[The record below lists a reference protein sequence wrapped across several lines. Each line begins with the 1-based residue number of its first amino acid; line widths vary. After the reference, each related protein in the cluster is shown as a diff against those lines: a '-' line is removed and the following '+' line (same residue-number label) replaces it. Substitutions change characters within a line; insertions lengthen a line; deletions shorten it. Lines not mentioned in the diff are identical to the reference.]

1 MRPSVPRAFSW
12 LSPTSNVPHS
22 VWNDPGGFRT
32 HDLRIKSPL
41 LYQLSYR
48 VLSAY
53 KIHRKSIRPVASL
66 VAAKRS
72 NAGPATRHSGAALK
86 DHKYALTQPWR
97 TRRAETD
104 RDTSPLGKEF
114 VSRVT
119 RVTGANMPF
128 TFSKVNAVIRA
139 VRMSRQ
145 REVAAARMAAL
156 EESNH
161 LLQTQARQLEHQTRE
176 ARELA
181 HELALTNEELRSAMS
196 EARKAWQAA
205 DAANRSKAEFLAV
218 MSHELR
224 TPLNSIG
231 GYVDLLEMELR
242 GPLTDSQKSD
252 LQRIKRGQQLLLRI
266 INDILNFTRL
276 EATEVKYDI
285 IDVPLRALLT
295 DLDAVVSSLA
305 TAKALHYDCA
315 VPPGGVF
322 TRTDPDKLRQI
333 LINLLSNAVKFTP
346 AGGRIKVSC
355 ATQEKTV
362 SISVEDNGP
371 GIPAEKLEAVFEPFV
386 QLDRGLT
393 RTTEG
398 TGLGLAISRGLARG
412 MGAEI
417 TLKSQ
422 LGKGSV
428 FTLVLPLVR
437 TRMTPSGSIRAV
449 HSS

>member
-1 MRPSVPRAFSW
+1 
-12 LSPTSNVPHS
+12 
-22 VWNDPGGFRT
+22 
-32 HDLRIKSPL
+32 
-41 LYQLSYR
+41 
-48 VLSAY
+48 
-53 KIHRKSIRPVASL
+53 
-66 VAAKRS
+66 
-72 NAGPATRHSGAALK
+72 
-86 DHKYALTQPWR
+86 
-97 TRRAETD
+97 
-104 RDTSPLGKEF
+104 
-114 VSRVT
+114 
-119 RVTGANMPF
+119 MPF

-139 VRMSRQ
+139 VRLSRQ

-156 EESNH
+156 EESNN
-161 LLQTQARQLEHQTRE
+161 LLQSQARQLEDQTKE

-231 GYVDLLEMELR
+231 GYVELLEMELR
-242 GPLTDSQKSD
+242 GPLTDSQKAD
-252 LQRIKRGQQLLLRI
+252 LQRIKRGQEHLLHI

-276 EATEVKYDI
+276 EATEVKYDVI
-285 IDVPLRALLT
+285 EVPVRALLA
-295 DLDAVVSSLA
+295 DIDAVVSSLA
-305 TAKALHYDCA
+305 RAKSLDYDCD

-333 LINLLSNAVKFTP
+333 MINLLSNAVKFTP

-355 ATQEKTV
+355 STQEKTI

-371 GIPAEKLEAVFEPFV
+371 GIPEDKLEAVFEPFV

-417 TLKSQ
+417 TLRSEV
-422 LGKGSV
+422 GSGSV
-428 FTLVLPLVR
+428 FTVVLPLVR
-437 TRMTPSGSIRAV
+437 TRPTPSGGVRTLAWP
-449 HSS
+449 

>member
-1 MRPSVPRAFSW
+1 
-12 LSPTSNVPHS
+12 
-22 VWNDPGGFRT
+22 
-32 HDLRIKSPL
+32 
-41 LYQLSYR
+41 
-48 VLSAY
+48 
-53 KIHRKSIRPVASL
+53 
-66 VAAKRS
+66 
-72 NAGPATRHSGAALK
+72 
-86 DHKYALTQPWR
+86 
-97 TRRAETD
+97 
-104 RDTSPLGKEF
+104 
-114 VSRVT
+114 
-119 RVTGANMPF
+119 MPF

-139 VRMSRQ
+139 VRLSRQ

-156 EESNH
+156 EESNN
-161 LLQTQARQLEHQTRE
+161 LLQTQARQLEDQTRE

-231 GYVDLLEMELR
+231 GYVELLEMELR
-242 GPLTDSQKSD
+242 GPLNESQRSD
-252 LQRIKRGQQLLLRI
+252 LQRIKRGQEHLLHI

-276 EATEVKYDI
+276 EATEVKYDVI
-285 IDVPLRALLT
+285 EVPVRALLT

-305 TAKALHYDCA
+305 RAKSLEYKCD

-333 LINLLSNAVKFTP
+333 MINLLSNAVKFTP
-346 AGGRIKVSC
+346 AGGCIKVACS
-355 ATQEKTV
+355 TQEKTI

-371 GIPAEKLEAVFEPFV
+371 GIPADKLEAVFEPFV

-417 TLKSQ
+417 TLRSE

-437 TRMTPSGSIRAV
+437 TRLTPTGGVKAI
-449 HSS
+449 HSY